1 MRYFLVRFARF
12 VIVFF
17 IVTFSV
23 MVLLRIGLNAPGDPA
38 RTMLGGTPTQAQM
51 DAVTQKYHLDQNLL
65 VQYFWWLKGMITG
78 DMGVSVQQNVTVA
91 NYIKPRIL
99 TTLLLGVYAMVWALI
114 IAVPLGVFQAYRRD
128 SKRDK
133 LANFFSFIFLSTPAL
148 VLGPLVIL
156 LFVTHLGWFPRIGN
170 KIYPWDDPW
179 EHFKNFFL
187 PTLILTIPLAAVW
200 SRVLRADMS
209 LTLQGDFINLASAK
223 GMTPRRVLWRH
234 GLPNSLFSLLTNVG
248 LQVGGLIG
256 GAIVVEQLFA
266 MKGMGSLLVTS
277 ILSKDLFVV
286 QAIVAIIVVV
296 VVVTNLVIDMLYAVI
311 DPRIRQARA
320 LG

>member
-1 MRYFLVRFARF
+1 MRYFLIRLGRF

-17 IVTFSV
+17 IVTFGV
-23 MVLLRIGLNAPGDPA
+23 MVLLRVGMNAPGDPA
-38 RTMLGGTPTQAQM
+38 RTMLGGTASQAQI
-51 DAVTQKYHLDQNLL
+51 DTVTQKYHLDQNML
-65 VQYFWWLKGMITG
+65 VQYFWWLKGMLTG
-78 DMGVSVQQNVTVA
+78 DMGISVQQNLTVA
-91 NYIKPRIL
+91 NYIKPRVL
-99 TTLLLGVYAMVWALI
+99 TTLLLGVYAMVGALI
-114 IAVPLGVFQAYRRD
+114 ISVPLGVFQAYRRD

-133 LANFFSFIFLSTPAL
+133 VANFFSFIFFSTPAL
-148 VLGPLVIL
+148 VLAPLVVL
-156 LFVTHLGWFPRIGN
+156 LFVSHFGWFPRIGD

-187 PTLILTIPLAAVW
+187 PALVLTLPLAAVW

-223 GMTPRRVLWRH
+223 GMAPKRVLWRH
-234 GLPNSLFSLLTNVG
+234 GLPNSTFTLLTNVG
-248 LQVGGLIG
+248 LQVGGLIS
-256 GAIVVEQLFA
+256 GAIVVEQFFA

-286 QAIVAIIVVV
+286 QAIVAIIVIVV
-296 VVVTNLVIDMLYAVI
+296 VVVNLIIDMLYAVI